1 MKKEELNENRVS
13 LLKIWIEMLDKT
25 LNIRG
30 RLLSLA
36 TPVVMGILNITP
48 DSFYADSRKQSE
60 AAIEERIQAILSE
73 GGQIIDIGGY
83 SSRPD
88 AAEVSPEEE
97 MKRLAF
103 ALKILNAH
111 YPDAIVSVDT
121 FRADVARRCVEED
134 GVSIIN
140 DISGGELDKKMF
152 ETVAGLNVP
161 YIMMHMRGTP
171 QTMQQHTDY
180 TDMME
185 EIMLYF
191 AAKVRELRLMGVNDI
206 ILDPGFGFSKTVDQ
220 NYRLMNRLEEFDV
233 FGLPLLVGIS
243 RKRMIYNYLGGTPAD
258 SLNGTIVLNTYALM
272 NGADI
277 LRVHDV
283 RAAVEAVKIITK
295 LK

>member
-1 MKKEELNENRVS
+1 
-13 LLKIWIEMLDKT
+13 MLHKT

-30 RLLSLA
+30 TLTSLE
-36 TPVVMGILNITP
+36 TPLVMGILNITP
-48 DSFYADSRKQSE
+48 DSFYADSRKQTE
-60 AAIEERIQAILSE
+60 AAIEERIQTILSE

-88 AAEVSPEEE
+88 AVEVSPEEE
-97 MKRLAF
+97 MSRLAF

-111 YPDAIVSVDT
+111 YPDTPLSVDT
-121 FRADVARRCVEED
+121 FRADVARRCVEEY
-134 GVSIIN
+134 GVAIVN
-140 DISGGELDKKMF
+140 DISGGELDHEMF
-152 ETVAGLNVP
+152 DTVARLHVP

-180 TDMME
+180 ADMME

-191 AAKVRELRLMGVNDI
+191 AGKVRRLRLLGVNDI

-220 NYRLMNRLEEFDV
+220 NYALMSRLREFGE
-233 FGLPLLVGIS
+233 FGLPLLVGVS
-243 RKRMIYNYLGGTPAD
+243 RKSMIYKFLGGTPAD
-258 SLNGTIVLNTYALM
+258 SLNGTTVLNTFALM

-283 RAAVEAVKIITK
+283 RAAVEAVKIVNQ
-295 LK
+295 LKQ

>member
-111 YPDAIVSVDT
+111 YPDAVVSVDT
-121 FRADVARRCVEED
+121 FRADVARRCVEKY
-134 GVSIIN
+134 GVAIIN

-220 NYRLMNRLEEFDV
+220 NYRLMSRLEEFDV

-258 SLNGTIVLNTYALM
+258 SLNGTTVLNTYALM

>member
-1 MKKEELNENRVS
+1 
-13 LLKIWIEMLDKT
+13 MLHKT

-30 RLLSLA
+30 TLTSLE
-36 TPVVMGILNITP
+36 TPLVMGILNITP
-48 DSFYADSRKQSE
+48 DSFYADSRKQTE
-60 AAIEERIQAILSE
+60 AAIEERIQTILSE

-88 AAEVSPEEE
+88 AVEVTPEEE
-97 MKRLAF
+97 MSRLAF

-111 YPDAIVSVDT
+111 YPDTPLSVDT
-121 FRADVARRCVEED
+121 FRADVARRCVEEY
-134 GVSIIN
+134 GVAIVN
-140 DISGGELDKKMF
+140 DISGGELDHEMF
-152 ETVAGLNVP
+152 DTVARLHVP

-180 TDMME
+180 ADMME

-191 AAKVRELRLMGVNDI
+191 AAKVRRLRLLGVNDI

-220 NYRLMNRLEEFDV
+220 NYALMSHLREFGE
-233 FGLPLLVGIS
+233 FGLPLLVGVS
-243 RKRMIYNYLGGTPAD
+243 RKSMIYKFLGGTPAD
-258 SLNGTIVLNTYALM
+258 SLNGTTVLNTFALM

-283 RAAVEAVKIITK
+283 RAAVEAVKIVNQ
-295 LK
+295 LKQ